1 MEDYMETLTFIL
13 GMALRIGIPVGVTAF
28 LVWLFHCLDARWQ
41 NQAEQ
46 EGVPTGQNLAAN
58 LGCWNI
64 NQCSPEGR
72 KTCKAFAHPEAPC
85 WQVFR
90 SGNGNL
96 QEKCL
101 KCRVFK
107 EAPVPAAVWPAA

>member
-1 MEDYMETLTFIL
+1 MNAFMEVLTFIL

-28 LVWLFHCLDARWQ
+28 LVWLFHRLDAHWQ

-46 EGVPTGQNLAAN
+46 EGIPAGGNLAAN
-58 LGCWNI
+58 PGCWKIQN
-64 NQCSPEGR
+64 CSPDSR
-72 KTCKAFAHPEAPC
+72 KICRAFAHPESPC
-85 WQVFR
+85 WQVYR
-90 SGNGNL
+90 TADGNL

-107 EAPVPAAVWPAA
+107 EAPIPAAVWPAA